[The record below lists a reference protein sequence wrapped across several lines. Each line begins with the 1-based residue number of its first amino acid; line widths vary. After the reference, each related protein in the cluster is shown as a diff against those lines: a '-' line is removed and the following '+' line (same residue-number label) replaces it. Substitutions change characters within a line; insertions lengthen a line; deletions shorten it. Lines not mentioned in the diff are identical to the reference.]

1 MFDPV
6 IEINQLNQQKQESF
20 FVSFYSDLFL
30 YFCILNI
37 SFQIEFEKK
46 EKEKKVRR
54 KKDNMTRNYI
64 HFNFK
69 FNCGFIE
76 LNL

>member
-46 EKEKKVRR
+46 RERKEIKTKERQY
-54 KKDNMTRNYI
+54 DS
-64 HFNFK
+64 
-69 FNCGFIE
+69 E
-76 LNL
+76 LYSF